1 MELLKALQPT
11 RQLVDIAGK
20 MFKDLWDFQRLS
32 NAQRTQRLKA
42 QITKIDTDMS
52 KLVDR
57 LIETENTLVV
67 QKIEDKLD
75 GMEQNKL
82 AIVQKCENLGKPRR
96 SFSEMFEHALRFL
109 SNPWNIW
116 ENGSFLDRR
125 NVLKLAFTG
134 QIPYTREN
142 GFSNTKIS
150 LPFKVLGRF
159 ESTEKVMAHWGGFEP
174 PTP

>member
-1 MELLKALQPT
+1 
-11 RQLVDIAGK
+11 
-20 MFKDLWDFQRLS
+20 
-32 NAQRTQRLKA
+32 
-42 QITKIDTDMS
+42 MS

-57 LIETENTLVV
+57 LIETENALVV
-67 QKIEDKLD
+67 QKIEAKLD

-82 AIVQKCENLGKPRR
+82 AILQKCENLGNPKRGY
-96 SFSEMFEHALRFL
+96 SEMFEHALRFL

-125 NVLKLAFTG
+125 NILKLAFTG

-150 LPFKVLGRF
+150 LPFKVLG
-159 ESTEKVMAHWGGFEP
+159 TNLGTKKVMAHWGSVKGVYII
-174 PTP
+174 